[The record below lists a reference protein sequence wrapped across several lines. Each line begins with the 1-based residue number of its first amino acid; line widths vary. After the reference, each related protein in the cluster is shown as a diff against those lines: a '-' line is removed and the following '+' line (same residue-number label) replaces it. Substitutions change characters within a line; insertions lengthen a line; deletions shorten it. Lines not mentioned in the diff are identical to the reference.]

1 MSDAPPGES
10 LGARYGDL
18 RLDQEA
24 RHLAGGGAVMDV
36 FRVREEGDTI
46 SIRCQL
52 CETTVFGLRNL
63 NNHTVLLKGKYQK
76 KNVSKDSSLD
86 SISKKYFDFDKL

>member
-63 NNHTVLLKGKYQK
+63 NNHISGKK
-76 KNVSKDSSLD
+76 HESKFSS
-86 SISKKYFDFDKL
+86 KVNN